1 MAPSLKDALVMF
13 VECDDDTV
21 VTTRAVLEVNDVA
34 VLCVSSRQGAGDIL
48 QHRPDLLIVD
58 VGLSDDAYGL
68 VRDVRAE
75 TPPETE
81 RLRAVALVEN
91 EADTRR
97 ALEAG
102 FDEVVVKP
110 VQPRALVTRMKEL
123 LARHSTR

>member
-1 MAPSLKDALVMF
+1 MALSLKDALVMF

-34 VLCVSSRQGAGDIL
+34 VMCVSSQQGAGDIL
-48 QHRPDLLIVD
+48 QHRPDLLVVD

-68 VRDVRAE
+68 VRDLRTE
-75 TPPETE
+75 TPPDVE
-81 RLRAVALVEN
+81 RLPAVALLED
-91 EADTRR
+91 EADRPR

-102 FDEVVVKP
+102 FDAAVVKP
-110 VQPRALVTRMKEL
+110 VQARTLVTRMKEL

>member
-21 VTTRAVLEVNDVA
+21 VTTRAVLQVNDVA
-34 VLCVSSRQGAGDIL
+34 VLCVSSRQGAGEIL

-68 VRDVRAE
+68 VRDLRAE
-75 TPPETE
+75 APADSE
-81 RLRAVALVEN
+81 RLRAVALVED
-91 EADTRR
+91 EADRPR

-102 FDEVVVKP
+102 FDAALVKP
-110 VQPRALVTRMKEL
+110 VQPRALVARMKDL
-123 LARHSTR
+123 LAQHSTR

>member
-1 MAPSLKDALVMF
+1 MALSLKDALVMF

-34 VLCVSSRQGAGDIL
+34 VLCVSSQQGAGDIL

-68 VRDVRAE
+68 VRDLRAE
-75 TPPETE
+75 TPPDTE

-91 EADTRR
+91 ETDRPR
-97 ALEAG
+97 ALQAG

-110 VQPRALVTRMKEL
+110 VQPRALVARMKEL
-123 LARHSTR
+123 LAGHSTR